1 MVPNSN
7 LKNNCSSHPD
17 LIYLFNA
24 TVFDYTTMKCAVV
37 ARMQANKENSDFYKK
52 AFELMFKF
60 RHQECPQ
67 FQLDKTLKGVIVDW
81 SDTERKGLRDAIGEA
96 MADEVLRGTGVDH
109 TTELLRELMQRLVGL
124 IIN

>member
-1 MVPNSN
+1 
-7 LKNNCSSHPD
+7 
-17 LIYLFNA
+17 
-24 TVFDYTTMKCAVV
+24 
-37 ARMQANKENSDFYKK
+37 
-52 AFELMFKF
+52 MFKF

-124 IIN
+124 IVN